1 MDATKRVDDLIMIT
15 GRLADLLEKENALLR
30 EKRHSELGVILD
42 EKETL
47 ARVYESRIMG
57 LTENEIAL
65 DDVEEELR
73 TQLGDLGMRVDGL
86 MVENTRLLQGAILAS
101 RRVMELV
108 QEAVQE
114 LQPDQVSY
122 RANGIRGQQAN
133 KARGVALSVD
143 QTL

>member
-86 MVENTRLLQGAILAS
+86 MVENTRLLQGTILAS

>member
-57 LTENEIAL
+57 LAENEIAL
-65 DDVEEELR
+65 DDVDEELR

>member
-15 GRLADLLEKENALLR
+15 GRLADVLEKENALLR

-57 LTENEIAL
+57 LAENEVAL
-65 DDVEEELR
+65 DDVDEELR
-73 TQLGDLGMRVDGL
+73 TQLGDLGERVDGL

-108 QEAVQE
+108 QDAVQE

>member
-15 GRLADLLEKENALLR
+15 GRLAELLERENALLR

-47 ARVYESRIMG
+47 ARVYESRMMG
-57 LTENEIAL
+57 LAENEVSL
-65 DDVEEELR
+65 EEVDEER
-73 TQLGDLGMRVDGL
+73 RERLGSLGMQIDGL
-86 MVENTRLLQGAILAS
+86 MVENTRLLQVAIIAS

-108 QEAVQE
+108 QEAIQE
-114 LQPDQVSY
+114 LRPDQVTY
-122 RANGIRGQQAN
+122 RANGLRGQQAN
-133 KARGVALSVD
+133 KAPSVALSLD

>member
-133 KARGVALSVD
+133 KVRGVALSVD

>member
-30 EKRHSELGVILD
+30 EKRHNELGVILD

-65 DDVEEELR
+65 DDVDEELR

-101 RRVMELV
+101 QRVMELV

-114 LQPDQVSY
+114 LRPDQVSY
-122 RANGIRGQQAN
+122 RANGVRGQQAN

>member
-57 LTENEIAL
+57 LAENEVAL
-65 DDVEEELR
+65 DDVDEALR

-101 RRVMELV
+101 QRVMELV

-114 LQPDQVSY
+114 LRPDQVSY
-122 RANGIRGQQAN
+122 RANGVRGQQAG